1 MKFRVEVNV
10 GPKESIQLETTTE
23 SGLEQPEVFWVELDE
38 YIKTYGEPD
47 QADIVQE
54 IVKGVT
60 KLGVKRKAELT
71 DEINIDTSGHAYD
84 QIEAQ
89 AKKTS
94 LRDTSKVV
102 YMGDADGEEG
112 VEDEKSDAEDSDEQ
126 PCFSMLSFLKQRAG
140 KGGGKAKAAGKA
152 LPKAKAAAAKS
163 HPRALP
169 TSAPQTKPNKAQGKI
184 EENLS
189 TEKIVIGNASGSGT
203 KRAAAAAGLESAER
217 TVTRAKP
224 NVKSDGLMT
233 GLENL
238 SEADKDAFKSYM
250 TDHCSKISSAL
261 NELKGKKKSAGRRK
275 TSSTG
280 ETEFIAEMEKLENR
294 AKDVLQALK
303 CF

>member
-1 MKFRVEVNV
+1 MLLYNRQYTD
-10 GPKESIQLETTTE
+10 PLQ
-23 SGLEQPEVFWVELDE
+23 
-38 YIKTYGEPD
+38 
-47 QADIVQE
+47 VQ
-54 IVKGVT
+54 
-60 KLGVKRKAELT
+60 
-71 DEINIDTSGHAYD
+71 
-84 QIEAQ
+84 
-89 AKKTS
+89 
-94 LRDTSKVV
+94 
-102 YMGDADGEEG
+102 DGEEG

-238 SEADKDAFKSYM
+238 SEADKATIQHFFWPC
-250 TDHCSKISSAL
+250 HC
-261 NELKGKKKSAGRRK
+261 
-275 TSSTG
+275 
-280 ETEFIAEMEKLENR
+280 R
-294 AKDVLQALK
+294 AAPCRGCLQVIHD
-303 CF
+303 

>member
-1 MKFRVEVNV
+1 MYIEYCYCIIVNTPIRYKFRMEKRVWRMRRVMQRTLMSSRALACFLSWSN
-10 GPKESIQLETTTE
+10 
-23 SGLEQPEVFWVELDE
+23 
-38 YIKTYGEPD
+38 
-47 QADIVQE
+47 AQE
-54 IVKGVT
+54 
-60 KLGVKRKAELT
+60 RK
-71 DEINIDTSGHAYD
+71 H
-84 QIEAQ
+84 
-89 AKKTS
+89 
-94 LRDTSKVV
+94 
-102 YMGDADGEEG
+102 
-112 VEDEKSDAEDSDEQ
+112 
-126 PCFSMLSFLKQRAG
+126 LKQRAG

-238 SEADKDAFKSYM
+238 SEADKATIQHFFWPCHCRAAPCRGCLQVIHDWSLFKDIISAQWVEGEKEVSGAQEDLFYRR
-250 TDHCSKISSAL
+250 DGIHCGDGEAGKSGQRCIASSQVLLGCELHSRLWLYVLLAQLVTKL
-261 NELKGKKKSAGRRK
+261 NTKY
-275 TSSTG
+275 
-280 ETEFIAEMEKLENR
+280 
-294 AKDVLQALK
+294 
-303 CF
+303 

>member
-1 MKFRVEVNV
+1 MPASLAPTEEVVNV

-140 KGGGKAKAAGKA
+140 K
-152 LPKAKAAAAKS
+152 
-163 HPRALP
+163 
-169 TSAPQTKPNKAQGKI
+169 KAQGKI